1 MGSGAAAERTTLPR
15 RPEEMT
21 AEGLGRLARQVDML
35 QGAMRRLASGEASR
49 PGQKVGV
56 SLLPDGRVE
65 LRAAETTASIARL
78 RGALRRPRH
87 RPISLAEMQDA
98 IERGAGPG

>member
-1 MGSGAAAERTTLPR
+1 MSLELTITAKGQVTL
-15 RPEEMT
+15 
-21 AEGLGRLARQVDML
+21 RQAVLDHL
-35 QGAMRRLASGEASR
+35 RVR

-65 LRAAETTASIARL
+65 LRAAETAASIARL

-87 RPISLAEMQDA
+87 RPVSLAEMQDA
-98 IERGAGPG
+98 IERGGGR

>member
-1 MGSGAAAERTTLPR
+1 MSLQLTVTTKGQVTL
-15 RPEEMT
+15 
-21 AEGLGRLARQVDML
+21 RQSVLDHL
-35 QGAMRRLASGEASR
+35 KVR

-65 LRAAETTASIARL
+65 LRATEATASIARL

-87 RPISLAEMQDA
+87 RPVSLAEMQEA
-98 IERGAGPG
+98 IERGADE